1 MPNLFAID
9 REIAACVKLEDSEN
23 YVNTET
29 GEVIDVEALDALKM
43 ERETKLRNIGC
54 WMLNLEAE
62 EKMLADQEKRF
73 KERKDAVKRKRE
85 SLKSYVGAYLD
96 GKPWKCTE
104 CEFKF
109 RTSESV
115 SFAGDIFK
123 VPDDYLRYKEP
134 ELDKAKIKKALKSG
148 IEIYGCALEV
158 KNNLSVK

>member
-1 MPNLFAID
+1 MSSLFEID
-9 REIAACVKLEDSEN
+9 REIMACVKLENSDD

-29 GEVIDVEALDALKM
+29 GEILDAAAMDALKM
-43 ERETKLRNIGC
+43 EIPKKLENLGR

-62 EKMLADQEKRF
+62 EKALADQEKRF
-73 KERKDAVKRKRE
+73 KERKDAVKKKRE
-85 SLKSYVGAYLD
+85 SIKSYVGAFLN
-96 GKPWKCTE
+96 GKPYKCTDF
-104 CEFKF
+104 EFKW

-115 SFAGDIFK
+115 AFNGDIYK

-148 IEIYGCALEV
+148 IEIAGCSLEV